1 MDIPIQYTRKQVENF
16 NNSSIQTVQQRAE
29 APDPIPTAGSLHEH
43 WEDNNTV
50 LPTLS
55 RPLSTSGEFLFYGST
70 RVLRETKTYWL
81 VPCLP
86 NRELMCNCT
95 GGEKKKQ
102 KEKKGGVKHRF
113 GGERLHKSPEE
124 LGPHVLQPSV
134 MFRELGWNEVL
145 RADQAS
151 CTQLLFHVMSIPI
164 PIPLLLQL

>member
-29 APDPIPTAGSLHEH
+29 APDPIPTAGSLHGH

-55 RPLSTSGEFLFYGST
+55 CPLSTSGEFLFYGST

-86 NRELMCNCT
+86 NRELVCNCT
-95 GGEKKKQ
+95 GGEKKKTR
-102 KEKKGGVKHRF
+102 KKK
-113 GGERLHKSPEE
+113 KEE
-124 LGPHVLQPSV
+124 LNTDLEEKGYINHRRSSVLTCFSPVSC
-134 MFRELGWNEVL
+134 LGNWDEM
-145 RADQAS
+145 R
-151 CTQLLFHVMSIPI
+151 F
-164 PIPLLLQL
+164 